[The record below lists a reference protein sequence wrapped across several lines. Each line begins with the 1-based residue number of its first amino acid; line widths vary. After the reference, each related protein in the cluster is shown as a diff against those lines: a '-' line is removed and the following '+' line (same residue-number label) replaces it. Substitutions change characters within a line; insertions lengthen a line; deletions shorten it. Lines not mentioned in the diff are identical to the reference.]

1 MHKTILIAEDYD
13 DTRSFMKF
21 MLETFGYKV
30 LEASN
35 GQEAVEKVKHHF
47 PDLILMDMAM
57 PVMDGLTATRIIR
70 KSQDKNKMPI
80 IAITAHGKEFY
91 NRAIE
96 AGCNHL
102 INKPIEINDLEPL
115 ISQYLGH

>member
-1 MHKTILIAEDYD
+1 
-13 DTRSFMKF
+13 
-21 MLETFGYKV
+21 
-30 LEASN
+30 
-35 GQEAVEKVKHHF
+35 
-47 PDLILMDMAM
+47 MDMAM
-57 PVMDGLTATRIIR
+57 PIMDGLVATRIIR
-70 KSQDKNKMPI
+70 ESQDKNKMPI